1 MKIVVPLK
9 LVPDLVEELEIAASG
24 AELDTSFSRL
34 LLNEFD
40 EHALEQA
47 LLLKERSGAEVTAL
61 TAGIE
66 GADEVLYNAAAKGA
80 DRLVKLSLDFPK
92 STNSHAMARLYG
104 TAIRDLG
111 PDLVLVGV
119 QAHDSLDGP
128 IGPMLAEVLGM
139 PYVGYVAGLR
149 LGDGCCVA
157 KKEYPGGVTAEV
169 ELDLPAVQ
177 HALLDHEHVV
187 HAVFSRL
194 HGIERYEHR
203 PGQHRQHDADVD
215 ARPRAHGGRAVE
227 IDPHAHGPVAAA
239 KLDRA
244 ADAGDASGE
253 HDIGIRVRG
262 DARALPDAHHVH
274 VRLVHLR
281 GDPPTLGDEGDD
293 GDARGHR

>member
-169 ELDLPAVQ
+169 ELDLPAVLGIQ
-177 HALLDHEHVV
+177 AAEQPPLYV
-187 HAVFSRL
+187 AISRVRL
-194 HGIERYEHR
+194 AMKEASLEQQVAPEPN
-203 PGQHRQHDADVD
+203 PG
-215 ARPRAHGGRAVE
+215 G
-227 IDPHAHGPVAAA
+227 AAA
-239 KLDRA
+239 VCRMYKPETGQRA
-244 ADAGDASGE
+244 SMIE
-253 HDIGIRVRG
+253 
-262 DARALPDAHHVH
+262 
-274 VRLVHLR
+274 
-281 GDPPTLGDEGDD
+281 GDEGTVA
-293 GDARGHR
+293 GKLLEIFREQGLL